1 MTERW
6 PAALNLAEA
15 AEYAGLSVPT
25 FKQVCPL
32 RPIAFTESSR
42 GARYLR
48 VRLDEWLAGLDPNK
62 ASSEVGRKFGE
73 KLGGQ
78 GQAQRS

>member
-32 RPIAFTESSR
+32 RPIAFTESAH
-42 GARYLR
+42 GKRYLR
-48 VRLDEWLAGLDPNK
+48 ARLDEWLASLDPNK
-62 ASSEVGRKFGE
+62 TSSAGRKFGE